1 MKITIPTPCKE
12 KLRDD
17 NFCTKCQHKITDFSN
32 FTNDEISNEFQKSN
46 VHCGIFHPSQLG
58 QNLFKKTIS
67 NVMIFSAF
75 GLMSTSSKAQKHNTA
90 CHDNPLPIN
99 NSIENESIEFKIII
113 TKSSNTRI
121 QEFSTFRLLINGE
134 LIEQTLKVGEEYTIK
149 CDVLKGLPIDIRLA
163 SNENILDITKSY
175 TTKNLPK
182 KLKFNTSDF
191 ELKGKITGEI
201 VTTPT
206 IQGIIAIKE

>member
-17 NFCTKCQHKITDFSN
+17 NFCAKCQHKITDFSN
-32 FTNDEISNEFQKSN
+32 FTNDEISNEFQKKN

-67 NVMIFSAF
+67 NVMIFSAL

-99 NSIENESIEFKIII
+99 NSIENESIEFKIIV

-134 LIEQTLKVGEEYTIK
+134 LIEQTLKVGEEYRIK
-149 CDVLKGLPIDIRLA
+149 CDVQKGLPIDIRLA
-163 SNENILDITKSY
+163 SNENNVEITKNY
-175 TTKNLPK
+175 TKKSLPK
-182 KLKFNTSDF
+182 KVKISSNDF
-191 ELKGKITGEI
+191 ITEPMITGEI
-201 VTTPT
+201 AIEPRV
-206 IQGIIAIKE
+206 QGIIAIKE